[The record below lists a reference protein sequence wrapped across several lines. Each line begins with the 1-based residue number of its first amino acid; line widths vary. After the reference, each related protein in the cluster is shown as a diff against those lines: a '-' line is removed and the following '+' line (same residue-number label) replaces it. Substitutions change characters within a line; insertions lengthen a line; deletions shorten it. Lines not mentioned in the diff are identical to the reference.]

1 MARIRYAEDLKRLRA
16 VIKVIGLGGAGG
28 NAVNR
33 MVEAGVQGVEIIA
46 ANTDAQ
52 HLGRSKAEVKVQIG
66 EGITKGL
73 GVGGD
78 PAMGRIAGMESQEHL
93 REVLAGADLV
103 FITAGMGGGT
113 GTGVAPVAAQVAKEL
128 NALTVAVVTRP
139 FSFEGRVRA
148 GHAENGIKEL
158 RGCVDTLLVIPN
170 DHIFKVAGESMPSS
184 DAYRKAD
191 DVLRLAVQAVS
202 DIITQPGEI
211 NVDLNDI
218 KAVMLGAGDALMGI
232 GEALGHNR
240 AVEAAKKAVTSPMLE
255 NISIGGA
262 TRCIMNV
269 VGNKKVTIGETQEAA
284 NYVASQIS
292 PDAAFKFGLVYD
304 EKMDDRIQITV
315 IATGF
320 PANRRSLSGRGHR
333 EFGDAPAKL
342 AAAVDLA
349 TPAYMRVKV
358 KRLR

>member
-33 MVEAGVQGVEIIA
+33 MVEVGVKDVEIIA

-66 EGITKGL
+66 ENITKGL

-78 PAMGRIAGMESQEHL
+78 PSMGRIAGIESKEHL
-93 REVLAGADLV
+93 REVLTGADLV

-148 GHAENGIKEL
+148 SHAENGIKEL
-158 RGCVDTLLVIPN
+158 RGCVDTLLIIPN
-170 DHIFKVAGESMPSS
+170 DHLFKVAGETMPST
-184 DAYRKAD
+184 DAYRQAD

-202 DIITQPGEI
+202 DIITQPGHI

-218 KAVMLGAGDALMGI
+218 KAVMMGAGDALMGI
-232 GEALGHNR
+232 GEAHGHNR
-240 AVEAAKKAVTSPMLE
+240 AIEAAKKAITSPMLE
-255 NISIGGA
+255 NVSINGA

-269 VGNKKVTIGETQEAA
+269 VSNQKVTLSECKDAA
-284 NYVASQIS
+284 EYVLSQIS
-292 PDAAFKFGLVYD
+292 PEASIKFGHVYND
-304 EKMDDRIQITV
+304 SMDDRVQITI

-320 PANRRSLSGRGHR
+320 PANRRSLTGRVRPH
-333 EFGDAPAKL
+333 EATKPAG
-342 AAAVDLA
+342 AEDLS

-358 KRLR
+358 KKLR